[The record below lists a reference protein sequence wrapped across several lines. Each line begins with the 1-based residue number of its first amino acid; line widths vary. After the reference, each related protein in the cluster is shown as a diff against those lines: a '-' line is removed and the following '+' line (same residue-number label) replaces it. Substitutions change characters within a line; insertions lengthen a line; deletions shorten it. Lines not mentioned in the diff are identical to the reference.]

1 MHAVA
6 NTSVVVGILIALLL
20 ATTTLA
26 IWRPPAFL
34 IRFLQ
39 RRWTNIFWE
48 INTKQRIVALTIDDG
63 PSQYTDE
70 IREILEAHVVT
81 ATFFVIGS
89 HIPGKEQV
97 LQRLVANGNELGNHA
112 LYDEPSW
119 KLSDEELSSQIK
131 VVDRQIQLI
140 YESCALPLDHRY
152 FRPGSGFFTGR
163 MRDTVAR
170 LGYQLVLGSIY
181 PHDPQISS
189 VWLNTWH
196 ILSLIRPGAIII
208 CHDGRPWTAPMLR
221 KVLPALKQ
229 KDYKVVCLSALL
241 RSTQVSEATSSI
253 TN

>member
-1 MHAVA
+1 MHAA
-6 NTSVVVGILIALLL
+6 ADIGVVVGGLIAILLPTAAL
-20 ATTTLA
+20 I
-26 IWRPPAFL
+26 IWRPPAVL

-48 INTKQRIVALTIDDG
+48 VNTTQRIVALTVDDG
-63 PSQYTDE
+63 PSEYTEE
-70 IREILEAHVVT
+70 IMEILEANGAT

-97 LQRLVANGNELGNHA
+97 LQRLVANNNELGNHA
-112 LYDEPSW
+112 VYDEPSW

-131 VVDRQIQLI
+131 LVDRQIQLI
-140 YESCALPLDHRY
+140 YESCALPFNHRY

-163 MRDTVAR
+163 MRDAVAR
-170 LGYQLVLGSIY
+170 LDYQVVLGGIY

-189 VWLNTWH
+189 IWLNTWH

-221 KVLPALKQ
+221 KVLPSLRQ

-241 RSTQVSEATSSI
+241 RSTQVSEAVSS
-253 TN
+253 TAK